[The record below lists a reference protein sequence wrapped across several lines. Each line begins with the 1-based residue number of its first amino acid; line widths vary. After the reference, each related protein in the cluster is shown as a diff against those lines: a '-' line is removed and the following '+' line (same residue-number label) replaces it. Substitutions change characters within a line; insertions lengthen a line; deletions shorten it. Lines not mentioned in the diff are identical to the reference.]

1 MFQVIKKLIFVN
13 NLFTI
18 FNKSLFQVLRG
29 FLSKC
34 TNILINTNII

>member
-1 MFQVIKKLIFVN
+1 MIQALKIISFVN
-13 NLFTI
+13 KMFTI
-18 FNKSLFQVLRG
+18 INKSLLQVFSN